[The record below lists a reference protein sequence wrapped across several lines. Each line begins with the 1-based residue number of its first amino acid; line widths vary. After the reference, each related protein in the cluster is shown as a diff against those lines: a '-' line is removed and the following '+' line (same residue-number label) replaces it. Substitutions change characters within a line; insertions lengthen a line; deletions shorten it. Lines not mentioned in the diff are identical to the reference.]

1 MQHFVKHNTLWTRQ
15 IVLILMLMSISVLQ
29 VQAMGE
35 GTGVEQVRRCV
46 ERSRLFWN
54 TNADSAELYMRQAAK
69 VANADGSSEALGWLN
84 AAQAEY
90 CERAR
95 QPYLLY
101 NMQQSKEHP
110 LHVAFDGSLLDSLRR
125 HKVLDYNLKAY
136 DHLSTVDNDSLTYL
150 VLGKIVDNL
159 GNLNTNFNL
168 DSYITSYIE
177 CGRRIS
183 YKCEGEAIINAIAA
197 CCDKGSYSKAI
208 GYAANAIDLYTEKQ
222 DSMGISRTFYCISF
236 VHYHLRNYEMV
247 KTYAYKAL
255 LSYSHGTEEPKTF
268 SGGETAILYS
278 IYNMLCIVCIGE
290 GDFGSALEYSKR
302 TVEISEQNGN
312 TVDLIS
318 ALNNLGYIYNC
329 MERYSDAVK
338 CYNDALAK
346 EKAFN
351 KLGADEETERTLNF
365 RNNKAITYLSWG
377 RVYEASREMDIVMRN
392 IDKVVDFAQKH
403 EAYTIMSDIAY
414 TQSDFRSAFNS
425 LKQAIVYSDSM
436 YDHDKNMAILE
447 LQVRLDSKI
456 KDLENDNLKYVLR
469 EVEYQS
475 TKQRMR
481 FMSVS
486 GVLVLLLVVTFMV
499 IWGNKRRQALIER
512 EKQKLVEL
520 KNEIQH
526 INAELLVANAT
537 KDKLFATIA
546 HDLRNPCM
554 ALLSISND
562 LTLEQQSS
570 EQRRESIDIINQ
582 GVNQLYG
589 LLETLL
595 QWSQDQ
601 FAGANLQLDNVDV
614 NEVIDQEVKYLNM
627 MLIKKHIALSK
638 HGDSSIFAYVNKHQ
652 ISVIVRNLI
661 TNAIKFTPQGG
672 IIDVQMRQSAGY
684 VEIIIS
690 DTGSGIPG
698 YREGERI
705 SLGGLSSTKGT
716 DNETGFGL
724 GLNICLELVER
735 NNGQIWAQNRP
746 QGGACFHVLLP
757 QAHQVS

>member
-1 MQHFVKHNTLWTRQ
+1 M
-15 IVLILMLMSISVLQ
+15 VLVLLLMSISVF
-29 VQAMGE
+29 
-35 GTGVEQVRRCV
+35 QVRAHGDDECVALVRAYV
-46 ERSRLFWN
+46 ERSRAFWI
-54 TNADSAELYMRQAAK
+54 TDADSAASYMRQAAT
-69 VANADGSSEALGWLN
+69 VANANGGDEALGWLY

-90 CERAR
+90 CERANT
-95 QPYLLY
+95 PYLLY
-101 NMQQSKEHP
+101 DSQQNNDLSV
-110 LHVAFDGSLLDSLRR
+110 HVAFDGSLMDSLRR
-125 HKVLDYNLKAY
+125 RKVLDFNLKAY
-136 DHLSTVDNDSLTYL
+136 EYLSAADNDSLTFL
-150 VLGKIVDNL
+150 VLEKIVDNL
-159 GNLNTNFNL
+159 GKLKTNISL
-168 DSYITSYIE
+168 ESYITKYIE
-177 CGRRIS
+177 CGRRID
-183 YKCEGEAIINAIAA
+183 YKCEGEAIINSIVA
-197 CCDKGSYSKAI
+197 CCDKGAYGKAI

-222 DSMGISRTFYCISF
+222 DSMGIARTFYCISF
-236 VHYHLRNYEMV
+236 VHYHLRNFEMV

-255 LSYSHGTEEPKTF
+255 LSYSHGTEEKKTF
-268 SGGETAILYS
+268 SGAKPTILYS
-278 IYNMLCIVCIGE
+278 IYNMLCIVCVGE
-290 GDFGSALEYSKR
+290 GDFDSALEYSKR
-302 TVEISEQNGN
+302 TVEICEQKGN
-312 TVDLIS
+312 TIDLVS
-318 ALNNLGYIYNC
+318 SLNNLGYIYNC
-329 MERYSDAVK
+329 MGKYSEAVR
-338 CYNDALAK
+338 CYNEALYK
-346 EKAFN
+346 EKAFSA
-351 KLGADEETERTLNF
+351 LGADSETERTLNF
-365 RNNKAITYLSWG
+365 RNNKAIAYLGWG
-377 RVYEASREMDIVMRN
+377 RVYEASKEMEIVMRN
-392 IDKVVDFAQKH
+392 IDIVLDYAQKH

-414 TQSDFRSAFNS
+414 RQHDFRHAFDN
-425 LKQAIVYSDSM
+425 LKQSIVYSDSM
-436 YDHDKNMAILE
+436 YDHEKNMAILE

-475 TKQRMR
+475 TKERMR
-481 FMSVS
+481 FMSMS

-562 LTLEQQSS
+562 LSFEQQSS

-601 FAGANLQLDNVDV
+601 FAGANLQFDDVDV
-614 NEVIDQEVKYLNM
+614 NEVVDQELKYLNM
-627 MLIKKHIALSK
+627 MLIKKHITLNK
-638 HGDSSIFAYVNKHQ
+638 HGDSSIYAYVNKHQ
-652 ISVIVRNLI
+652 VSVIVRNLV

-672 IIDVQMRQSAGY
+672 IIDVQVRQNAGF
-684 VEIIIS
+684 VEIIIC

-716 DNETGFGL
+716 DNETGFGI
-724 GLNICLELVER
+724 GLNISLELVER

-746 QGGACFHVLLP
+746 QGGACFYVMLP
-757 QAHQVS
+757 QSQQVS